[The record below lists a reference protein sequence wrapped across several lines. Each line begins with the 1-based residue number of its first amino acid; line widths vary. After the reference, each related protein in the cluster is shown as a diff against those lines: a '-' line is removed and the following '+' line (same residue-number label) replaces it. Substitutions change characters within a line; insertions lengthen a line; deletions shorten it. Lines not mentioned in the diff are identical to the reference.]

1 MELFFGEMAEEM
13 ALADIISRLILAV
26 LLGGLMGIEREY
38 KNRPAGLRTH
48 MLVSLGAAT
57 FTLIAFE
64 LFNLMEQ
71 DVHQVNG
78 DIIRLVEA
86 VTAGVAFLAA
96 GTIIQSGRGVLG
108 LTTGAGMWVAGAVG
122 LACGAGLFVIAL
134 SATLLAL
141 VIMVVLRFFEA
152 IIPSRSTDSDESS
165 SLRKD

>member
-1 MELFFGEMAEEM
+1 MGQFLPNISEEL
-13 ALADIISRLILAV
+13 ALAEIVIRLILAV
-26 LLGGLMGIEREY
+26 FLGGLMGIEREY
-38 KNRPAGLRTH
+38 KDRPAGLRTH

-71 DVHQVNG
+71 DVHQVNA
-78 DIIRLVEA
+78 DLIRLVEA

-122 LACGAGLFVIAL
+122 LACGAGLFAIAI
-134 SATLLAL
+134 SATVLVL
-141 VIMVVLRFFEA
+141 VILIILRFFET
-152 IIPSRSTDSDESS
+152 IIPARDTSSDQKNSPTE
-165 SLRKD
+165 D